1 MGRIKQMT
9 KQEKITAWALTAA
22 SASLTAV
29 IVWWTWGRPEKFLE
43 RIGWTDDV
51 WHMPMIW
58 VLAIIIA
65 LAYIAYAAW
74 AVPTVRQNLFKM
86 SRLKVIGVCAAIVSG
101 IVEEVVFR
109 HLLMDGLM
117 NAGAG
122 VGVQIAVSA
131 LAFGAAHAAWVG
143 LSGEWKTT
151 FYTVISTVALGALL
165 AWLYIL
171 ADRST
176 IPAIAAHIIINLGME
191 PWLMLGVVSSGKF
204 GASKAT
210 QK

>member
-65 LAYIAYAAW
+65 LA
-74 AVPTVRQNLFKM
+74 
-86 SRLKVIGVCAAIVSG
+86 
-101 IVEEVVFR
+101 
-109 HLLMDGLM
+109 
-117 NAGAG
+117 
-122 VGVQIAVSA
+122 
-131 LAFGAAHAAWVG
+131 
-143 LSGEWKTT
+143 
-151 FYTVISTVALGALL
+151 
-165 AWLYIL
+165 
-171 ADRST
+171 
-176 IPAIAAHIIINLGME
+176 
-191 PWLMLGVVSSGKF
+191 
-204 GASKAT
+204 
-210 QK
+210 